1 MLTAADLGGA
11 LNSKLDNSRKS
22 MLGGRHLR
30 RLQSVGFVKAIELPG
45 GGYEITVTGRAA
57 ASVAS

>member
-1 MLTAADLGGA
+1 
-11 LNSKLDNSRKS
+11 

-30 RLQSVGFVKAIELPG
+30 RLESVGFVKAIELPG